1 MSNEKLVLT
10 IAEAILAN
18 TRVLQ
23 SLVDTLPKATQV
35 AIADQV
41 VKATPVTPAAQVVAP
56 VPVAPVVAAP
66 APIPPPVAPVIP
78 VPAAVTI
85 PALPVV
91 PPVAVAP
98 PIPVAAVTPAAAS
111 PSNPPFVDQKGMIK
125 YVMDTYKALGAS
137 RGADI
142 QAVLTGIGTA
152 NINEVKPEH
161 YAALFAGIEALK

>member
-1 MSNEKLVLT
+1 MSNETLVLT

-41 VKATPVTPAAQVVAP
+41 VKATPVAPVAQVVA
-56 VPVAPVVAAP
+56 PVAPVVAAP
-66 APIPPPVAPVIP
+66 APIPTPVAPVIP
-78 VPAAVTI
+78 APVAVTI
-85 PALPVV
+85 PALPVA
-91 PPVAVAP
+91 PPVAVVP

-142 QAVLTGIGTA
+142 QAVLTGIGTS

-161 YAALFAGIEALK
+161 YAALLAGIEALK

>member
-41 VKATPVTPAAQVVAP
+41 VKATPVAPVAQVV

-66 APIPPPVAPVIP
+66 APIPTPVAPAIP
-78 VPAAVTI
+78 VPVAVTI
-85 PALPVV
+85 PVPPVA

-98 PIPVAAVTPAAAS
+98 PIPVVAVTPAAAS

-142 QAVLTGIGTA
+142 QAVLTGIGTS

-161 YAALFAGIEALK
+161 YAALYAGIEALK

>member
-41 VKATPVTPAAQVVAP
+41 VKATPVAPVAQVVAP
-56 VPVAPVVAAP
+56 VAPVVATPSPIPTPTPVTPVIAP
-66 APIPPPVAPVIP
+66 VASIPAPPPVVTAPV
-78 VPAAVTI
+78 
-85 PALPVV
+85 
-91 PPVAVAP
+91 VAP
-98 PIPVAAVTPAAAS
+98 PV
-111 PSNPPFVDQKGMIK
+111 PSGVVPFVDQKGMIK
-125 YVMDTYKALGAS
+125 YVMDTYRTLGAS
-137 RGADI
+137 RGAEI
-142 QAVLTGIGTA
+142 QAVLTGIGTS

>member
-66 APIPPPVAPVIP
+66 APIPTPVAPVIP
-78 VPAAVTI
+78 VPM
-85 PALPVV
+85 VV

-98 PIPVAAVTPAAAS
+98 PIPVVAVTPAAAS

-142 QAVLTGIGTA
+142 QAVLTGIGTS

>member
-1 MSNEKLVLT
+1 MINEKLVLT

-66 APIPPPVAPVIP
+66 APIPTPTPVAPVIAPVASIP
-78 VPAAVTI
+78 VP
-85 PALPVV
+85 PPVV
-91 PPVAVAP
+91 TAPVVAP
-98 PIPVAAVTPAAAS
+98 PV
-111 PSNPPFVDQKGMIK
+111 PSGVVPFVDQKGMIK

-142 QAVLTGIGTA
+142 QAVLTGIGTS

>member
-41 VKATPVTPAAQVVAP
+41 VKATPVAPVAQVVVADTRLMTN
-56 VPVAPVVAAP
+56 PVAPVVAAP
-66 APIPPPVAPVIP
+66 APIPTPTPVAPVITPVASIP
-78 VPAAVTI
+78 VP
-85 PALPVV
+85 PPVV
-91 PPVAVAP
+91 IAPVVAP
-98 PIPVAAVTPAAAS
+98 PA
-111 PSNPPFVDQKGMIK
+111 PSGVVPFVDQKGMIK

-142 QAVLTGIGTA
+142 QAVLTGIGTS

-161 YAALFAGIEALK
+161 YAALYAGIEALK

>member
-41 VKATPVTPAAQVVAP
+41 VKATPVTPVAQVVAP
-56 VPVAPVVAAP
+56 VVTVAPAPVAPVVAAP
-66 APIPPPVAPVIP
+66 APIPTPTPVAPVIAPVASIP
-78 VPAAVTI
+78 VP
-85 PALPVV
+85 PPVV
-91 PPVAVAP
+91 TAPVVAP
-98 PIPVAAVTPAAAS
+98 PV
-111 PSNPPFVDQKGMIK
+111 PSGVVPFVDQKGMIK
-125 YVMDTYKALGAS
+125 YVMDTYKDLGAS

-142 QAVLTGIGTA
+142 QAVLTGIGTS

>member
-41 VKATPVTPAAQVVAP
+41 VKATPVAPVAQVVAPVVPVVP

-66 APIPPPVAPVIP
+66 APIPTPTPVAPVITPVASIP
-78 VPAAVTI
+78 VP
-85 PALPVV
+85 PPVV
-91 PPVAVAP
+91 IAPVVAP
-98 PIPVAAVTPAAAS
+98 PA
-111 PSNPPFVDQKGMIK
+111 PSGVVPFVDQKGMIK

-142 QAVLTGIGTA
+142 QAVLTGIGTS

-161 YAALFAGIEALK
+161 YAALYAGIEALK

>member
-41 VKATPVTPAAQVVAP
+41 VKATPVAPVAQVVAPVVPVVP

-66 APIPPPVAPVIP
+66 APIPTPTPVAPVITPVASIP
-78 VPAAVTI
+78 VP
-85 PALPVV
+85 PPVV
-91 PPVAVAP
+91 IAPVVAP
-98 PIPVAAVTPAAAS
+98 PA
-111 PSNPPFVDQKGMIK
+111 PSGVVPFVDQKGMIK

>member
-56 VPVAPVVAAP
+56 VPVAPVPVAPVVAAP
-66 APIPPPVAPVIP
+66 APIPTPTPVAPVIAPVASIP
-78 VPAAVTI
+78 VP
-85 PALPVV
+85 PPVV
-91 PPVAVAP
+91 TAPVVAP
-98 PIPVAAVTPAAAS
+98 PV
-111 PSNPPFVDQKGMIK
+111 PSGVVPFVDQKGMIK